1 MPPKKVYCSIGKIPS
16 GQRLGTMKECADLKQ
31 IRYYGVKKIDPKLL
45 EAIKKNSVKKESR
58 DKLAIQM
65 AMMRGRVS
73 GYNKKISAEKD
84 KDKKAK
90 LQEDLEKAKNELAI
104 AIKKFKQADD
114 ARAKS
119 KGGSRKG
126 SRKSRSGSRSKSR
139 SRSRKLSRGG
149 SKRKSR
155 KGSRRSGSKKR
166 RSRRRSKSI

>member
-1 MPPKKVYCSIGKIPS
+1 MPPKKVYCSVGTIPK

-58 DKLAIQM
+58 DKLAIDM
-65 AMMRGRVS
+65 ARLRGRVS
-73 GYNKKISAEKD
+73 GISKKISGEKD

-114 ARAKS
+114 ARVKT

-126 SRKSRSGSRSKSR
+126 SMKSKSGSRSKSR
-139 SRSRKLSRGG
+139 SRSRRSRGG
-149 SKRKSR
+149 SRRKSR

-166 RSRRRSKSI
+166 RSRR